1 MALTNLLRASWFI
14 PPGVEGFWG
23 RPLFLWGRPGI
34 GKTHIVDAE
43 VRRYNMVSE
52 RLSPAERGEGQFGVI
67 GVPGADGFLH
77 YPAPAWAQKF
87 ENAAGVIFI
96 DEANLAPPGSIQGAL
111 LGLVQLRTLG
121 SFKFNPRTRTCAAAN
136 EVADAAGGW
145 DLPHASLNRYGHL
158 SVDSPDATEWG
169 IAFLSDC
176 ARPEGSG
183 ETIDAATEEKRV
195 IEAWP
200 AIMAKARGLVN
211 GFIMR
216 RPEMLDKPPVKGA
229 KVKSWPTPRTVVY
242 AAEALASAEL
252 QGLSESESD
261 ELMGAFVGVPWV
273 SEFKTWS
280 ATADLPNPADLLDG
294 KVKYAHDTRRLD
306 RTLAVLGACASLVA
320 PKTAANRKARAGAAW
335 TLIGKVLEDA
345 ADVAIPAARVLVNA
359 GLVASVVPESKPIL
373 SKLDDLLTASGVSR
387 SRGA

>member
-14 PPGVEGFWG
+14 PPGGEGFWG

-34 GKTHIVDAE
+34 GKTHIIDAE

-87 ENAAGVIFI
+87 EAQAGVIFI

-121 SFKFNPRTRTCAAAN
+121 SHKFGPRTRTCAAAN

-158 SVDSPDATEWG
+158 NVDSPDATEWG
-169 IAFLSDC
+169 VAFLSDF
-176 ARPEGSG
+176 ARPDAEQ
-183 ETIDAATEEKRV
+183 IDALVEEKRV

-200 AIMAKARGLVN
+200 AVMAKSRGLVN

-216 RPEMLDKPPVKGA
+216 RPEMLDKSPAKGS
-229 KVKSWPTPRTVVY
+229 KIKSWPTPRTVVY
-242 AAEALASAEL
+242 AAEAMASAEL
-252 QGLSESESD
+252 QGLTESESD
-261 ELMGAFVGVPWV
+261 ELAGAFVGNAWM
-273 SEFKTWS
+273 SEFRTWS
-280 ATADLPNPADLLDG
+280 ASADLPNPADLLDG
-294 KVKYAHDTRRLD
+294 KVKYTHDTRRLD
-306 RTLAVLGACASLVA
+306 RTLAVLGACAALVA
-320 PKTAANRKARAGAAW
+320 PKAAANRKARAGVAW

-373 SKLDDLLTASGVSR
+373 NKLDDLLTASGVR
-387 SRGA
+387 RTAGA